1 MQVFHYSCVPGI
13 NAHPLCVC
21 TLYLFDCYNYTLTFA
36 VPVCMFVTERT
47 LVRPDKAA
55 TRVLF
60 MHFWN
65 VFWMYSEAIHYI
77 HNNGSESLLH
87 ALSSFSA
94 RFSLAHAHTSNIFL
108 FPSYPSCLHFL
119 HHFVGFSISLPVY
132 LLYVTGEMWQT
143 LFCCTVRYIGLVIS
157 RTAIFYSNKDKVKT
171 RKNSIWF
178 VLLYRVLHN
187 AKLFLHSCQTW
198 SFVMTNFLFW
208 FASNWLEKK
217 THTHS
222 YIKKNTC
229 T

>member
-36 VPVCMFVTERT
+36 VPGCMFVTERT

-65 VFWMYSEAIHYI
+65 VFWMYSEEIHYI

-94 RFSLAHAHTSNIFL
+94 RFSLAHTQAIF
-108 FPSYPSCLHFL
+108 
-119 HHFVGFSISLPVY
+119 FSSLPILLVY
-132 LLYVTGEMWQT
+132 TFYIILWASPFLYLYIFCMWQGRCDKHYFAVLLDILVWLLAGLLYFIQT
-143 LFCCTVRYIGLVIS
+143 KIKSRQGRTPFDLFYCI
-157 RTAIFYSNKDKVKT
+157 
-171 RKNSIWF
+171 
-178 VLLYRVLHN
+178 
-187 AKLFLHSCQTW
+187 
-198 SFVMTNFLFW
+198 
-208 FASNWLEKK
+208 E
-217 THTHS
+217 S
-222 YIKKNTC
+222 YIMQSCFC
-229 T
+229 THARHDHLLWQFFFLVCIRLT

>member
-94 RFSLAHAHTSNIFL
+94 RFSLAHTQAIF
-108 FPSYPSCLHFL
+108 
-119 HHFVGFSISLPVY
+119 FSSLPILLVY
-132 LLYVTGEMWQT
+132 TFYIILWASPFLYLYIFCMWQGRCDKHYFAV
-143 LFCCTVRYIGLVIS
+143 LSVRYIGLVI

-217 THTHS
+217 HTHTV
-222 YIKKNTC
+222 I
-229 T
+229 